1 MPLAHILD
9 LPPGVATFF
18 VALFAFGVAHSLA
31 DFALQ
36 GEFLALAKN
45 RHADAGKFFGE
56 GGQPR
61 WLWVQALTAH
71 SLIHAGGV
79 WLVTGSVFLGAVEL
93 VLHWFIDYAKNESWT
108 SFSAD
113 QFLHFLCKVVYAA
126 ILATGAFPEIIRW
139 TP

>member
-1 MPLAHILD
+1 M
-9 LPPGVATFF
+9 ATFW
-18 VALFAFGVAHSLA
+18 VALFALGIAHALA

-45 RHADAGKFFGE
+45 RHADSAKFFGE
-56 GGQPR
+56 NGQPR

-79 WLVTGSVFLGAVEL
+79 WLVTGSVVLGAVEL
-93 VLHWFIDYAKNESWT
+93 ILHWFIDYAKNEGWT

-113 QFLHFLCKVVYAA
+113 QFLHFLCKVAYAA
-126 ILATGAFPEIIRW
+126 ILATGSFSCIIHW
-139 TP
+139 AP

>member
-1 MPLAHILD
+1 MPPALILN
-9 LPPGVATFF
+9 LPPGMATFF
-18 VALFAFGVAHSLA
+18 VALFALGVAHALA

-36 GEFLALAKN
+36 GDFLALAKN
-45 RHADAGKFFGE
+45 PHADSAKFFGE
-56 GGQPR
+56 KGKPCC
-61 WLWVQALTAH
+61 LWVQALTAH

-113 QFLHFLCKVVYAA
+113 QLLHFLCKVAYAA
-126 ILATGAFPEIIRW
+126 ILAAGLFPTLVHW
-139 TP
+139 AP